1 MEPNPKYLPLS
12 WGYNI
17 AVSLRN
23 TLFNTG
29 IYKSQKFEIPVIG
42 VGNIT
47 VGGTGKTPHVE
58 YLIRLLKD
66 DCKVAVLSRGYKRKT
81 RGYVLATDD
90 TPMDAIGDEAFQI
103 KQKFPE
109 IIVAVDEKRVEG
121 IVHLLQLNPK
131 PDVIILDDSYQH
143 RYVKPGMNIL
153 LMDYNNMPVK
163 DKLLPAGRLRE
174 PVSSR
179 TRADVIIVTKCP
191 ADLKPIDFRVLSK
204 EVNAFPYQ
212 RVYFSSIEYDALRKM
227 FGNEDEEEIE
237 ISPDTNVLLLT
248 GIATPK
254 QMLEDIKAK
263 TPHVT
268 PLTFGDH
275 HKFLPSDIQKINKT
289 FANLPEPKIIVT
301 TEKDETRL
309 KTVAKLSDEVKDN
322 LYVQPIKV
330 KIINDMEEKFMNGI
344 EEFVLH
350 EKKDHSN
357 NSSIVNTENSENAE
371 AESVDESNNKP
382 KTISFVDF

>member
-309 KTVAKLSDEVKDN
+309 KAVANLSDEVKDN

-330 KIINDMEEKFMNGI
+330 RIINDMEEKFMNGI